1 MKYSRVGIG
10 IANWLDVSSHS
21 QPGRLHDQQ
30 ITLTRLRN
38 TGCGRYPLIVASRT
52 FTATVN
58 GRSLSARPG
67 RVLGLAGTVFR
78 QLGRAGP
85 GRARF

>member
-1 MKYSRVGIG
+1 LARCVFPFP
-10 IANWLDVSSHS
+10 AWT
-21 QPGRLHDQQ
+21 PDQQ

-38 TGCGRYPLIVASRT
+38 TGCGRYSLIVASHT
-52 FTATVN
+52 FTTTVN
-58 GRSLSARPG
+58 GRSLSAQPR

-85 GRARF
+85 GRAGF